1 MHADGG
7 SDALPFDVET
17 VSGTHRGIA
26 HPPLRGFVPDSR
38 FGVWFLNTRTW
49 SDRVL
54 KVALRDL
61 RRMMERPDA
70 CYPVVLDVGCG
81 HGRSLPLLMDA
92 FRPERLIG
100 VDRERNVL
108 VNARSRAARIGQQV
122 SLIHGDCSALPLRD
136 GSVNL
141 IFCHQTFHHLV
152 DQERSLREF
161 YRVLRPSGLL
171 LFAESTRAYIESW
184 MIRWL
189 FRHPMH
195 AQRSADE
202 YLMMLR
208 AHGFVVARD
217 SVSYPYLW
225 WSRADLGAA
234 ERLLRIAAPPVG
246 RREETLLNVVA
257 IKGDVG

>member
-1 MHADGG
+1 MHARGG
-7 SDALPFDVET
+7 SDAQPFGVEAVPET
-17 VSGTHRGIA
+17 RRRTTLS
-26 HPPLRGFVPDSR
+26 GFVPDSR

-54 KVALRDL
+54 KVAIDDL

-70 CYPVVLDVGCG
+70 RYPVVLDVGCG

-100 VDRERNVL
+100 LDRECGVL
-108 VNARSRAARIGQQV
+108 ANARSRAAKIGGAV
-122 SLIHGDCSALPLRD
+122 SLIHGDCSGLPLRD
-136 GSVNL
+136 GSVDL

-161 YRVLRPSGLL
+161 CRVLRPSGLL

-195 AQRSADE
+195 SQRSADE
-202 YLMMLR
+202 YLAMLR
-208 AHGFVVARD
+208 GFGFVVTPDA
-217 SVSYPYLW
+217 VSCPYLW

-234 ERLLRIAAPPVG
+234 ERVLRIPPRRMG
-246 RREETLLNVVA
+246 MREETLLNVVA
-257 IKGDVG
+257 VKGNAGW